1 MVRRLLTLV
10 GLLVIGL
17 LTACNASLGGDQTAP
32 VQVDNASVAEWDR
45 SPSTVV
51 FRADVTGGNADPLL
65 ARSEIPACTLY
76 GDNHAV
82 WTNELGPFETQV
94 LEDRL
99 TDDQMRTFINFVA
112 LNQQIYKYPA
122 RKDDDPASAVTPVV
136 ESLALFVNN
145 VNHVTDAF
153 SGWDIDYYQTI
164 LKACKDVSLAPVIYE
179 PTVGWVSAQA
189 ITYDTTSPSIL
200 WDAQANNLSLA
211 DLAASGERKWITD
224 RNVRVIWKILRTSPP
239 SVQFSENDMSY
250 HVALEVP
257 NITRESP
264 AAPTS

>member
-1 MVRRLLTLV
+1 MVRRLLTLA

-17 LTACNASLGGDQTAP
+17 LAACNGNAGGNQPP
-32 VQVDNASVAEWDR
+32 VQVDNASLIEWDR

-51 FRADVTGGNADPLL
+51 FRADVTGGNPDPLL
-65 ARSEIPACTLY
+65 ARSELPACTLY

-82 WTNELGPFETQV
+82 WTNELGPFEVQV

-99 TDDQMRTFINFVA
+99 TDDQMRTFVNFVA
-112 LNQQIYKYPA
+112 LNEQIYKYPA

-153 SGWDIDYYQTI
+153 SGWDIDYYQRL
-164 LKACKDVSLAPVIYE
+164 LKGCKDISLAPAIYE
-179 PTVGWVSAQA
+179 PTAAWISAQA
-189 ITYDTTSPSIL
+189 IPYDPTSPGVL
-200 WDAQANNLSLA
+200 WDPQANNLSLA

-239 SVQFSENDMSY
+239 SVQLTENDISY

-264 AAPTS
+264 AAPAS

>member
-1 MVRRLLTLV
+1 MVRHLLTLAS
-10 GLLVIGL
+10 LLMIGL
-17 LTACNASLGGDQTAP
+17 LAACNTNAGGDQTAP
-32 VQVDNASVAEWDR
+32 VQVDNANLVEWDR

-51 FRADVTGGNADPLL
+51 FRADVTGGNPDPLL

-82 WTNELGPFETQV
+82 WTNELGPFEVQV

-99 TDDQMRTFINFVA
+99 TDDQMRTFFNFVM
-112 LNQQIYKYPA
+112 LNEQIYKYPA
-122 RKDDDPASAVTPVV
+122 RKDDEPASAVTPVV
-136 ESLALFVNN
+136 ESLTLFVNK

-179 PTVGWVSAQA
+179 PTAGWISAQA
-189 ITYDTTSPSIL
+189 ITYDPTSPGVF
-200 WDAQANNLSLA
+200 WDAQANQLSLA

-224 RNVRVIWKILRTSPP
+224 RNVRVMWNILRTSPP
-239 SVQFSENDMSY
+239 SVQFNEDNLPY

-257 NITRESP
+257 NVTRESP
-264 AAPTS
+264 PAPSS

>member
-10 GLLVIGL
+10 GLIVVSVLA
-17 LTACNASLGGDQTAP
+17 ACNTNPNGNQAAP
-32 VQVDNASVAEWDR
+32 VQVDNANLIEWDR

-51 FRADVTGGNADPLL
+51 FRADVTGGNADPML

-82 WTNELGPFETQV
+82 WTNQVGPFETQV

-99 TDDQMRTFINFVA
+99 TDDQIRTFVNFVA
-112 LNQQIYKYPA
+112 LNEQIYKYPA

-136 ESLALFVNN
+136 ESLALFVNK

-164 LKACKDVSLAPVIYE
+164 LKACKDVSLAPAIYE
-179 PTVGWVSAQA
+179 PTAAWISAQA
-189 ITYDTTSPSIL
+189 IPYDSTSPSIY

-211 DLAASGERKWITD
+211 DLAAGERKWITD

-239 SVQFSENDMSY
+239 SVMFNENDITY
-250 HVALEVP
+250 HVALEIP
-257 NITRESP
+257 NVTRNAP
-264 AAPTS
+264 AAPAS